1 MSGATAILTS
11 DDARVLAAFGRRQ
24 LAWDP
29 RLPVRIVSTSS
40 AVGLYT
46 APPLNVL
53 ALFAVPAVITDGPID
68 FTVSLASLV
77 TECDSISQFGSPLQV
92 ETLHPI
98 SVPITAAMSVAQLP
112 PAGGWQ
118 VPMQAIS
125 GDLLVHV
132 EAAVAEFTTRS
143 AGQIQAVQQ
152 AIADEIWERPTWA
165 ALPLRML
172 HAARKLGMMS
182 NDQSRVSAATCG
194 AWKRLATARGQVFAR
209 SNSGRSGIGLQVVR

>member
-152 AIADEIWERPTWA
+152 AIADEIWERP
-165 ALPLRML
+165 R
-172 HAARKLGMMS
+172 RLGMMS